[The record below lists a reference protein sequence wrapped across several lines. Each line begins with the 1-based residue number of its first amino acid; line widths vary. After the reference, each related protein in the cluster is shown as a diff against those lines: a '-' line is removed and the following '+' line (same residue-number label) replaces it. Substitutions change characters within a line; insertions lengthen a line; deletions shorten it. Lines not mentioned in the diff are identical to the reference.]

1 MDRRAFATGAMS
13 WQEGNFELRIAECGM
28 GRLEWRDD

>member
-13 WQEGNFELRIAECGM
+13 WQEGNFELRIAETTT
-28 GRLEWRDD
+28 DDWGG